1 VEKMQR
7 RARENWLALKAQD
20 PNSSLSIEQQQRLAR
35 ERWREY
41 QQSKG
46 VEGER
51 SHETGT
57 DKGKIQEGEKPSD
70 RGIDDDLSL

>member
-1 VEKMQR
+1 MVSKRGE
-7 RARENWLALKAQD
+7 
-20 PNSSLSIEQQQRLAR
+20 EQQQRAR

-46 VEGER
+46 AEGER
-51 SHETGT
+51 SHEAGR
-57 DKGKIQEGEKPSD
+57 DKGQTQEREKPSD